1 MFMTIICNHFAIY
14 HDFQSSPWKCNRP
27 HLIQFW
33 LHCRK
38 WPLTRPGW
46 HCPDD
51 RHTQPLPGMGHYHH
65 YHGPGI
71 SDNISLLSAIIRIM
85 ILTSASAWHHN
96 TAPCDRSGL
105 DRQRANNCL
114 GNPCDMR
121 DTSRDICIIPG
132 QTGAS
137 RLQIC
142 RVIISL
148 FVCPDHPR

>member
-38 WPLTRPGW
+38 WPLTRADTVQMTDTHSPFLTWGIIIII
-46 HCPDD
+46 
-51 RHTQPLPGMGHYHH
+51 T
-65 YHGPGI
+65 GPGI
-71 SDNISLLSAIIRIM
+71 SDNISLLSAIIHIM

-148 FVCPDHPR
+148 FVCADHPR